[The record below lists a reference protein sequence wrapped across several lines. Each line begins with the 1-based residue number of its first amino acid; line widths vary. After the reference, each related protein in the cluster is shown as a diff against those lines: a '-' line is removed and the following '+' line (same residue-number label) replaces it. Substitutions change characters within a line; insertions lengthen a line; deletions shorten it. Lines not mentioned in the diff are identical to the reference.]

1 MVLEIKLLSLNES
14 QCEHPHCVALQPSL
28 EGAAALQGMSSHSVS
43 VGQGARG
50 ALAPGARLLKP
61 STLQTL
67 LALFTGVEVE
77 KRKRGWIVA
86 CVVSLQN
93 IAKECLLYGVCNVTS
108 DLVLKD
114 G

>member
-50 ALAPGARLLKP
+50 VSRGLGEHWLLVHGSSNPAHSKH
-61 STLQTL
+61 
-67 LALFTGVEVE
+67 
-77 KRKRGWIVA
+77 
-86 CVVSLQN
+86 
-93 IAKECLLYGVCNVTS
+93 CLLCSLVSRLRKENV
-108 DLVLKD
+108 D
-114 G
+114 GL